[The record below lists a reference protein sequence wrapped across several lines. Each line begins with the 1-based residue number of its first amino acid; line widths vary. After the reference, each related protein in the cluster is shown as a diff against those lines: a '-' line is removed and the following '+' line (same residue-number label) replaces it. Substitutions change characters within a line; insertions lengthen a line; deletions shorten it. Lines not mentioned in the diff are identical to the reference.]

1 MTKPHVTSEIPPLAA
16 QLYSPVEKPKRPYPI
31 VLFNLAFRVFFLAG
45 AIWALAAMAI
55 WAAWFSGYGPIT
67 FHLPPTLWHAHE
79 MIFGFAALIAAG
91 FLLTAVQT
99 WTGLRSVHGR
109 ALIVL
114 TLLWLT
120 ARLSLLLGQHQ
131 WGLWL
136 FCVAQLG
143 WWLGC
148 IGFYARLVLTAN
160 SRNNYLFMYV
170 LSAMA
175 LLNSLF
181 VILVLKQNYAG
192 AAHLVQSAI
201 ILFCALIS
209 VVGGR
214 VIPFFT
220 AKALSLPQSKNPTL
234 DRFLWGLSVLATLW
248 FAAEYFLA
256 FTVSSGWIF
265 ILLAAGHLWRLGF
278 WYSNR
283 IWGMSLLWSLHLAYF
298 AMALGLLLVGISQ
311 LTSYFPLKD
320 SLHLISIS
328 AISAL
333 ILSMMSRV
341 SLGHTGRV
349 LQVSHW
355 LSLAFAMLLVAGVV
369 RAVSGLFIHVAALWQ
384 ISALLW
390 VAAFGLFVWHYLP
403 VLTRARV
410 DGKQG

>member
-1 MTKPHVTSEIPPLAA
+1 MAEQHVTVTSASLEA
-16 QLYSPVEKPKRPYPI
+16 QLGSPADIPKQPLLAT
-31 VLFNLAFRVFFLAG
+31 LFALAFRVFFLAG
-45 AIWALAAMAI
+45 AIWALTAIVI
-55 WAAWFSGYGPIT
+55 WAAWFSGFGPIT

-99 WTGLRSVHGR
+99 WTGLRSVHGH
-109 ALIVL
+109 ALIAL

-120 ARLSLLLGQHQ
+120 ARLSLLLGQYH

-136 FCVAQLG
+136 FCIAQLG

-148 IGFYARLVLTAN
+148 IGFYARLVLTAK
-160 SRNNYLFMYV
+160 SRNNYLFMSV

-181 VILVLKQNYAG
+181 VILVLQQNYAG

-220 AKALSLPQSKNPTL
+220 AKALSLAQSKNPPL

-248 FAAEYFLA
+248 FALEYFWA
-256 FTVSSGWIF
+256 FAVSSGWIF
-265 ILLAAGHLWRLGF
+265 IILAIGHLWRLGL

-298 AMALGLLLVGISQ
+298 AMAVGLLLVGISQ
-311 LTSYFPLKD
+311 LTHSLPLKD

-369 RAVSGLFIHVAALWQ
+369 RTVASLFVDVAALWQ

-390 VAAFGLFVWHYLP
+390 VAAFSLFVWHYLS
-403 VLTRARV
+403 VLTQARV
-410 DGKQG
+410 DGKPG